1 MKKSILFESSFFS
14 YTVFIYSQNIPSRN
28 DTEKAWTAVKQVA
41 NVSEA
46 PGRCVQRKTHVGPY
60 FCLEPQISFVILL
73 KMSLPHNRPNKA
85 TLIFFFISP
94 RIFSIALF
102 LVCLYIHYF
111 LRYYVTLVI
120 RHYAFWY
127 LMFYCVT
134 SGRIVIYFTEL
145 ICNILMGN

>member
-85 TLIFFFISP
+85 TLIFFYFPAYLLHCIISGL
-94 RIFSIALF
+94 SLYTLF
-102 LVCLYIHYF
+102 LTL
-111 LRYYVTLVI
+111 LRYVSHSTLCI
-120 RHYAFWY
+120 
-127 LMFYCVT
+127 
-134 SGRIVIYFTEL
+134 L
-145 ICNILMGN
+145 IFNVLLCYQRKNRYILHRTHL